1 MVLDYDQRWLIQSC
15 RVVWP
20 HRLENS
26 NILPYVFQALWLLY
40 QNYFNIPA
48 VA

>member
-1 MVLDYDQRWLIQSC
+1 MLDCNQRWQIQSC
-15 RVVWP
+15 RVTGP

-26 NILPYVFQALWLLY
+26 NILQYVLQTLLLLY